1 MEQQKPILI
10 QLIYFWL
17 YSQESHTTPCP
28 VQIVL
33 SNKTYCARRENLVA
47 RLGLECPFLAEYGPG
62 VVNLNVSY
70 RGKRFS
76 KSFNQVLE
84 TTQVGLLE

>member
-1 MEQQKPILI
+1 VKI
-10 QLIYFWL
+10 WL
-17 YSQESHTTPCP
+17 PGSDLN
-28 VQIVL
+28 V
-33 SNKTYCARRENLVA
+33 
-47 RLGLECPFLAEYGPG
+47 LAEYGPG

>member
-1 MEQQKPILI
+1 
-10 QLIYFWL
+10 
-17 YSQESHTTPCP
+17 
-28 VQIVL
+28 
-33 SNKTYCARRENLVA
+33 LVA